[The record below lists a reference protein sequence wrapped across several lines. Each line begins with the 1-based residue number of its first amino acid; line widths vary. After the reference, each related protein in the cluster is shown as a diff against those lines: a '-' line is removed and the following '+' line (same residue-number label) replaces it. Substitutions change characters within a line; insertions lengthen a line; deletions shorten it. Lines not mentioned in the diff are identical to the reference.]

1 MQKVTVDDWVLHS
14 QTKQYTSSQ
23 GRKWSYNSQFNHK
36 IQMEEKQATGREY
49 TKVLQVILSINRA
62 ETLSISYSRAIL

>member
-1 MQKVTVDDWVLHS
+1 
-14 QTKQYTSSQ
+14 
-23 GRKWSYNSQFNHK
+23 
-36 IQMEEKQATGREY
+36 MEEKQATGREY